1 MPLQNSCKT
10 FVRSL
15 RRDLLVASVV
25 AFAALD
31 VMAQGGW
38 VRDVGGGYVRAAAQ
52 TVNARTFYRADGV
65 KVDSAMSVHE
75 FMLYGEVGL
84 FDRCMLIT
92 SVPMLRFATYADHST
107 AMGMGDVSV
116 GLRYAVMRGDWPV
129 SVGVAVDLPT
139 GDAGALSRSDTG
151 GPSRLAPLGDGET
164 NLWLS
169 VGASRSFWPTKAY
182 ASVDVAYNVRGLSA
196 SDVVKTFDNGQFSDQ
211 YRVMLKGG
219 LVLTD
224 DLWLNLA
231 LYRLGTVGTPRYERF
246 SFLGLGEGVEYD
258 AWDVGLAYTVD
269 AWSVALNGT
278 GVFRQPRAVYG
289 GATLILGVGYT
300 W

>member
-1 MPLQNSCKT
+1 M
-10 FVRSL
+10 F
-15 RRDLLVASVV
+15 AFIFSVTTV
-25 AFAALD
+25 YG
-31 VMAQGGW
+31 QGGW
-38 VRDVGGGYVRAAAQ
+38 VRPVGHGYARVAAQ
-52 TVNARTFYRADGV
+52 TVNAKTFYRADGT
-65 KVDSAMSVHE
+65 KADSAMSVHE
-75 FMLYGEVGL
+75 LSLYGEVGI
-84 FDRCMLIT
+84 FDRCMLTT
-92 SVPMLRFATYADHST
+92 SIPMLRMATYADHDVV
-107 AMGMGDVSV
+107 AGIGDVSV
-116 GLRYAVMRGDWPV
+116 GLRYAVLTGEWPV
-129 SVGVAVDLPT
+129 SVGMTADLPT
-139 GDAGALSRSDTG
+139 GDAGALARPDSG
-151 GPSRLAPLGDGET
+151 GPNRMAPLGDGET

-182 ASVDVAYNVRGLSA
+182 ASVDVAYNVRGLTA
-196 SDVVKTFDNGQFSDQ
+196 SDVVRTFDDGRFSDQ

-219 LVLTD
+219 LVLTG

-258 AWDVGLAYTVD
+258 AWDVGLAYTID

-289 GATLILGVGYT
+289 GATLILGLGYT